1 MFRLKRCW
9 PIPSSIGEALK
20 TNKVRDVAEGIV
32 TWMADVPQSTTLGT
46 AMRAALAAGERM
58 SARYLTE
65 LVVETKSS
73 LADVVTDVDRACEA
87 AIRDEIHKSFPGH
100 DVLGEE
106 GVAPGREAAVAA
118 LAACAEHEHL
128 WIVDPLDGT
137 TNFVHGLPLSVV
149 SIAYAVGGQ
158 LETGVVFDPY
168 RDELFFA
175 VRGGGA
181 HVCTKS
187 DAQAWLTQPDAKLPG
202 RKIVV
207 SGVGELRRA
216 VMATGM
222 PVRHADRKRVMQL
235 AAELISRVKSL
246 RTLGAAAL
254 HLAYVAA
261 GRIDIFWEFDLNAWD
276 IAAGALLVTEAGGV
290 MQTLAGESYTLAAR
304 DVAAGSDAAVLRE
317 VARVMQQ

>member
-1 MFRLKRCW
+1 
-9 PIPSSIGEALK
+9 
-20 TNKVRDVAEGIV
+20 
-32 TWMADVPQSTTLGT
+32 MADVPQSAILGT
-46 AMRAALAAGERM
+46 AIRAALAAGERM
-58 SARYLTE
+58 TARYQTE

-87 AIRDEIHKSFPGH
+87 AIRDEIRKSFPEH
-100 DVLGEE
+100 CVLGEE
-106 GVAPGREAAVAA
+106 GVAPGRDAAVAA
-118 LAACAEHEHL
+118 LAACTEQEHL

-149 SIAYAVGGQ
+149 SIAYACSGE

-168 RDELFFA
+168 RDEVFFA

-181 HVCTKS
+181 HVCSKV
-187 DAQAWLTQPDAKLPG
+187 DAQAWLAQPEAKFPG
-202 RKIVV
+202 RAMSV

-222 PVRHADRKRVMQL
+222 PVRHLERERMMQV
-235 AAELISRVKSL
+235 AAGLIGRVKSL

-261 GRIDIFWEFDLNAWD
+261 GRIDVFWEFDLNAWD
-276 IAAGALLVTEAGGV
+276 IAAGALLVAEAGGV
-290 MQTLAGESYTLAAR
+290 IETLDEQPYTLAAR
-304 DVAAGSDAAVLRE
+304 DVAAGSDAAVLHE
-317 VARVMQQ
+317 VARIMKP